1 MAPPETDNT
10 VINSHSEELNYEVP
24 IIVIDEKENYRN
36 DNKKIVIRKPNTPK
50 AIVLHAIFGGLRSYL
65 IAHGI
70 RGGVNFLLNLLAV
83 YRKRKGTIVRAFT
96 HGCFGTDA
104 IRFGVAFGGFSF
116 LWKLINNGLRYI
128 RKKDDKWNAFVAGS
142 IAGISVIAEKRERRI
157 TIAQQMF
164 VRAVQALYKSGHTRE
179 YFDIPHIGLILFALS
194 CGQVLYA
201 YTMRPTTI
209 PPDFLK
215 FMIKTARVPKEAL
228 NLNLKHVRGESIN
241 IDDALSIVTKGKGTK
256 KAFEVASS
264 LPPNPIVLPCEL
276 VHPRFDSCIY
286 TSVERFYQVFKT
298 IFPVYATLNVVP
310 MFVFKINQLTKDPYT
325 LIKKCVQNT
334 IRSSTFLSVFV
345 SSYQTQICIH
355 RNLVK
360 DIGFKSN
367 SKYLYWLSGVIA
379 GLAILIEHKNR
390 RNDLTLYVVPKAAE
404 SLYKIMCQKNCI
416 FELHRTADVWFFSVA
431 MGVIMAC
438 FQHEPTVLTPM
449 TKTLLRG
456 FFGNN

>member
-10 VINSHSEELNYEVP
+10 VINSLSEELNYEEP

-96 HGCFGTDA
+96 HGFFGTDA
-104 IRFGVAFGGFSF
+104 IRFGVAF
-116 LWKLINNGLRYI
+116 
-128 RKKDDKWNAFVAGS
+128 GS

-164 VRAVQALYKSGHTRE
+164 VRAVQALYKSGRTRE

-228 NLNLKHVRGESIN
+228 ELNLKHVRGETIN
-241 IDDALSIVTKGKGTK
+241 LDDALHIVTKSKGTK
-256 KAFEVASS
+256 KAFEVVSN
-264 LPPNPIVLPCEL
+264 LPPNPIALPCEL

-286 TSVERFYQVFKT
+286 ASVERFFQVFKT
-298 IFPVYATLNVVP
+298 IAPVYATLNVVP
-310 MFVFKINQLTKDPYT
+310 MFVFKISQLTKDPYT

-345 SSYQTQICIH
+345 SSYQTQICFH
-355 RNLVK
+355 RNLIK
-360 DIGFKSN
+360 DFGFKSN

-379 GLAILIEHKNR
+379 GLAILIEHRNR

-416 FELHRTADVWFFSVA
+416 FELHRTADIWFFSMA